1 MSNIK
6 IDFGNSTI
14 TNLQIGNNLTMINGK
29 PIEKEFVVCKY
40 CKGKKHPEKKC
51 ENCGANNE

>member
-1 MSNIK
+1 MSNQI
-6 IDFGNSTI
+6 INFGNSTI
-14 TNLQIGNNLTMINGK
+14 TNIQIGNNLTMINGK
-29 PIEKEFVVCKY
+29 PIEKLVVCKY

>member
-1 MSNIK
+1 MSNQI
-6 IDFGNSTI
+6 INFGNSTI
-14 TNLQIGNNLTMINGK
+14 TNIQIGNNLTMINGK
-29 PIEKEFVVCKY
+29 PIEKMVVCKY